1 MNYKRLRRTMRKHGW
16 RSGELAELIGIE
28 ENKMRRKLYG
38 FEEIS
43 LLEAIKI
50 IAALDV
56 SAAEASLII
65 MGF

>member
-1 MNYKRLRRTMRKHGW
+1 MNYKRIRRTMRKYGW

-28 ENKMRRKLYG
+28 ENTMRRKLYG

-43 LLEAIKI
+43 VLEAIKI
-50 IAALDV
+50 IAALDI

>member
-1 MNYKRLRRTMRKHGW
+1 MNYKRIRRTMRKQGW
-16 RSGELAELIGIE
+16 RSGELAELIGVE
-28 ENKMRRKLYG
+28 ENTMRRKLYG

-43 LLEAIKI
+43 VLEAIKI